1 MMKIYFSNKYGLNQ
15 AVLDRWKKKTRREI
29 KLPVVADTDKIVMAE
44 IETDWKCM
52 YKAVFYSYGME
63 GKEKVCE
70 VISPYQVGDEVAVAQ
85 TYSEL
90 REELVKRDFKRTDT
104 LYDAFYRAME
114 FGRVCDTDYGWNNKQ
129 GVRADLM
136 PHRIRITDINVERLQ
151 EISEEDCLCEGVEK
165 WLDCYIVT
173 GIMEHNGKN
182 NVCFNNPRDAFSV
195 LIDKI
200 SGKGTWQRNPW
211 VFVYSFELIQ

>member
-1 MMKIYFSNKYGLNQ
+1 MNKIYFNNKYGLNQ
-15 AVLDRWKKKTRREI
+15 AVLEGRKTMTRRLVHGLPDNVVKPIGVIDKGVLKGCFEYLYGNNAYGVI
-29 KLPVVADTDKIVMAE
+29 KTAYHINE
-44 IETDWKCM
+44 
-52 YKAVFYSYGME
+52 
-63 GKEKVCE
+63 
-70 VISPYQVGDEVAVAQ
+70 EVAVAQ

-90 REELVKRDFKRTDT
+90 REVLAARDFKRTDT
-104 LYDAFYRAME
+104 LYDAFYRAMQ
-114 FGRVCDTDYGWNNKQ
+114 FGRACDTDYGWNNKQ

-136 PHRIRITDINVERLQ
+136 PHRIRITHINVERLQ